1 MGRLGRTAKAFKGAN
16 TPGRND
22 ESWLLKEPRF
32 SALPSH
38 ASFFFSSFTFL
49 DAPACRRGDDWLRGS
64 ASSRQEAWVLRSPI
78 IRPWART
85 AAQRPV
91 PGFLPSRAPS
101 SGVHRIVTERYR
113 AERLL
118 RARHS
123 PYICDKTDMVLPSG
137 FLQLREG
144 DVAKEMTGHHTSR
157 ATRENDSAL

>member
-1 MGRLGRTAKAFKGAN
+1 MIEWGGWGGQPRLLKGAN

-64 ASSRQEAWVLRSPI
+64 ASSRQEARVLRLPI
-78 IRPWART
+78 IRPWAHGSP
-85 AAQRPV
+85 A
-91 PGFLPSRAPS
+91 PGSWLPSFTSSFLWRPS
-101 SGVHRIVTERYR
+101 NSYR

-144 DVAKEMTGHHTSR
+144 DVAKEMTGHHTIR

>member
-49 DAPACRRGDDWLRGS
+49 DAPACRRGDDRLRGS
-64 ASSRQEAWVLRSPI
+64 ASSRQEARVLRSPI
-78 IRPWART
+78 IRPWARA

-101 SGVHRIVTERYR
+101 SGVHRIVTERSVYCV
-113 AERLL
+113 
-118 RARHS
+118 
-123 PYICDKTDMVLPSG
+123 PGTLPTFVTKQTWSCPQG
-137 FLQLREG
+137 SYSLGRE
-144 DVAKEMTGHHTSR
+144 TS
-157 ATRENDSAL
+157 LKK

>member
-64 ASSRQEAWVLRSPI
+64 ASSRQEARVLRSADNPTLG
-78 IRPWART
+78 ARGSP
-85 AAQRPV
+85 A
-91 PGFLPSRAPS
+91 PGSWLPSFTSSFLWRPS
-101 SGVHRIVTERYR
+101 NSYR

-144 DVAKEMTGHHTSR
+144 DLAKEMTGHHTIR